1 METNMYKIFKYATF
15 TLDKKEFYKTPLE
28 KAYEKTEYETY
39 PEALEAKIKLGVKYK
54 VELDER
60 V

>member
-1 METNMYKIFKYATF
+1 MYKIFKYATF